1 MHALFLQPQTKSQ
14 FSLLQELAKAM
25 SIPFRLM
32 SPAADTRKD
41 AFLAE
46 VATAGRQARK
56 IADGR
61 MKGQTLDSL
70 LDFIATPVL
79 AKNAKL

>member
-1 MHALFLQPQTKSQ
+1 MQELVLQPQTKSQ

-32 SPAADTRKD
+32 SSATDTGKE

-46 VATAGRQARK
+46 VATAGRQAQK

-70 LDFIATPVL
+70 LDEL
-79 AKNAKL
+79 D

>member
-1 MHALFLQPQTKSQ
+1 MTPMQALVLQPQTKSQ
-14 FSLLQELAKAM
+14 FSLLQELAKAL

-32 SPAADTRKD
+32 SPAADIGKD
-41 AFLAE
+41 AFLDE

-56 IADGR
+56 IADGQ

-70 LDFIATPVL
+70 LDEL
-79 AKNAKL
+79 D